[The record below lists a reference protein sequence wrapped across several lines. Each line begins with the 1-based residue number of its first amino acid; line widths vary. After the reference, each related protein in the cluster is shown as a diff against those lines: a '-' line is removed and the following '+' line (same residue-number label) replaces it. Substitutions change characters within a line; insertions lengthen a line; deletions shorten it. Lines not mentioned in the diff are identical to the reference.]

1 MIDIKKPGWCEEMG
15 LLLAS
20 KDEGVRAEA
29 IGLPRLRC
37 FRRSES
43 KNLDSCRRGG
53 QLGAIGRAQ
62 KRKFGKKKI
71 D

>member
-1 MIDIKKPGWCEEMG
+1 MIDVKKLGWAEEMG

-43 KNLDSCRRGG
+43 KNFDSCRRGG
-53 QLGAIGRAQ
+53 QMGAIGRAA
-62 KRKFGKKKI
+62 KRKFGSKNI